1 MSEVFIPAFVE
12 FVPPVIGPVEES
24 LFLSEPWL
32 PGVFVYLSGM
42 PGAELSPALYLDLI
56 LTEPPSQIVIA
67 EPLKPAKLVRHDP
80 PFFLPLRKRHSR

>member
-1 MSEVFIPAFVE
+1 VSEVFIPAFVE

-42 PGAELSPALYLDLI
+42 PRTKLPPALYLDLV
-56 LTEPPSQIVIA
+56 LTESSPKVIVA
-67 EPLKPAKLVRHDP
+67 VPLEPAKLVRHDP
-80 PFFLPLRKRHSR
+80 PFFLPF